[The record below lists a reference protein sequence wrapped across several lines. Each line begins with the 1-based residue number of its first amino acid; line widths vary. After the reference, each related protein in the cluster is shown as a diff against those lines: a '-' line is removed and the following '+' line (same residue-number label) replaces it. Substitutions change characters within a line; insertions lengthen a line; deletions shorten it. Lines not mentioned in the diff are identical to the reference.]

1 MAQMLQARFGAALA
15 LSALLL
21 AAVFMMQLYT
31 PLRLTTSLLGSFLGA
46 LEEYNTD
53 LDSLP
58 SSSTTRSAVEVVHS
72 LQSILIVTTTTV
84 YLVPRATRLA

>member
-21 AAVFMMQLYT
+21 AAVFMMQPHT
-31 PLRLTTSLLGSFLGA
+31 PPRLTTSLLESFLGA

-53 LDSLP
+53 LDS
-58 SSSTTRSAVEVVHS
+58 
-72 LQSILIVTTTTV
+72 
-84 YLVPRATRLA
+84 